1 MSRIPTFET
10 ALLALNDAFQA
21 APLRTAEKSRFH
33 EGRLEAKG
41 HLALSQD
48 ILMGIFARIWP
59 DADPSAKQAALRE
72 DMLIGAIEHFSALE
86 TISTQSRTWEADSRQ
101 TLWLAATRLLA
112 PGAGRKLACWSLDFN
127 ADQEMQ
133 GGALWFLPQIED
145 DDTLRLPMATA
156 CEHLAGIAREGREP
170 LEKVF
175 GGENSGV
182 RLRRF
187 QSWRLDGVLPGV
199 DLMMTTLNHAIGVL
213 KLDAKAPALRRRF
226 LTARAAQWAHLQLTE
241 ALAPGVA
248 PTEIDPFVNKALQ
261 VWALFRLAHDLTVK
275 AGVGPEDVTQAQFY
289 ALIPAPFREEIFASL
304 VISPFSGLESVV
316 ERLTHRCSM
325 LEPGAPLEDL
335 FEDREMTR
343 PRSPVLLSPRPG
355 HHEMGQLCMQMSELR
370 GVDHPER
377 ETIMRRLLKEARVH
391 PCAAAYAPDLAMF
404 DALHELNKGNGV
416 PALTRLDAAWD
427 ACAASWPGDMARQI
441 AFLRLGLGAMFGDV
455 KQVRARA
462 RDALRLISRE
472 EAVFR
477 ALPEDPNHALE
488 DLIRQAATH
497 TQEHEMRLYP
507 SAARSSGQEAF
518 KQAVSALFDA
528 HRRGEDLSAWVKRFK
543 DALAGRP
550 DPVTRDTGLMMLWK
564 GAWNAGNGGMPP
576 QAAPA
581 LRAGVLE
588 AMRRLPHKVLEAH
601 DWKRQTLLALAVD
614 GNDSEAFEILIER
627 QVTLDAQDFLGRS
640 ALHAAALAGE
650 EEMFIRLVAK
660 GANLAVETCMG
671 RTPFTIAVHAGRTRA
686 ALHALAIGRDQIKD
700 DLPSLCATL
709 REIIEDHD
717 GFSSALEDKNRV
729 GGTREDHEVTLAI
742 LEKASSNKAA

>member
-1 MSRIPTFET
+1 MPRIPTFET
-10 ALLALNDAFQA
+10 AMLALNDAFQA
-21 APLRTAEKSRFH
+21 APLRSAEKSRFH
-33 EGRLEAKG
+33 EGRLEMKG

-48 ILMGIFARIWP
+48 VLMGIFARIWP
-59 DADPSAKQAALRE
+59 DADPSAEQAALGE
-72 DMLIGAIEHFSALE
+72 DMLIGAIEHFNALE
-86 TISTQSRTWEADSRQ
+86 KISAQSRIWEADSRQ
-101 TLWLAATRLLA
+101 TLWLAATRLIA
-112 PGAGRKLACWSLDFN
+112 PGAGRKLAFWSLDFN
-127 ADQEMQ
+127 ADKEMQ
-133 GGALWFLPQIED
+133 GGALWFLPHVED
-145 DDTLRLPMATA
+145 DETLRLPMAAA
-156 CEHLAGIAREGREP
+156 CEHLAGLSRERGVP
-170 LEKVF
+170 LAKLFEGEKAD
-175 GGENSGV
+175 ND
-182 RLRRF
+182 LRRF
-187 QSWRLDGVLPGV
+187 QSWRLDGVLPCV
-199 DLMMTTLNHAIGVL
+199 NLMMTTLDQAIRVL
-213 KLDAKAPALRRRF
+213 KLDAEAPALRRRF

-275 AGVGPEDVTQAQFY
+275 AGVGPEDVTQARFH
-289 ALIPAPFREEIFASL
+289 ALIPTPFREEIFASI
-304 VISPFSGLESVV
+304 VISPSSGLEKVA

-335 FEDREMTR
+335 FEDHEMTR
-343 PRSPVLLSPRPG
+343 PRSPVPLSPRPG
-355 HHEMGQLCMQMSELR
+355 HGEMGQLCMQMSELR

-416 PALTRLDAAWD
+416 PALTRIDAAWE

-441 AFLRLGLGAMFGDV
+441 AFLRLGLGAMFGYV
-455 KQVRARA
+455 KQVRGRA

-472 EAVFR
+472 EAVLR
-477 ALPEDPNHALE
+477 GLPGDPNHALE

-497 TQEHEMRLYP
+497 MQEDEMRLYP

-528 HRRGEDLSAWVKRFK
+528 HRRGKDLSAWVKRFK
-543 DALAGRP
+543 DALAGCP
-550 DPVTRDTGLMMLWK
+550 DPVTRETGLMMLWK

-588 AMRRLPHKVLEAH
+588 AMRRLPHKALEAR

-627 QVTLDAQDFLGRS
+627 QLTLDAQDFLGRT
-640 ALHAAALAGE
+640 ALHIAALAAE
-650 EEMFIRLVAK
+650 EELFIRLVNK
-660 GANLAVETCMG
+660 GANLAAKTCMD
-671 RTPFTIAVHAGRTRA
+671 RTPFAIAAHAGRPRA
-686 ALHALAIGRDQIKD
+686 VLHALAIGRDRIKD

-717 GFSSALEDKNRV
+717 AFSNAFEAENRV
-729 GGTREDHEVTLAI
+729 GGTRSDHERVLAA
-742 LEKASSNKAA
+742 LDEACSSKAT